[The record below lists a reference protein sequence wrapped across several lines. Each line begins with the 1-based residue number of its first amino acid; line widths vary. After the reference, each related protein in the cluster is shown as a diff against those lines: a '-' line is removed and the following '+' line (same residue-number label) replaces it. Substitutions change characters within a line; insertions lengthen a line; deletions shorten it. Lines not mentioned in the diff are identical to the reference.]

1 MTDLGA
7 GRFAPSPT
15 GDLHVGNLRTALA
28 SWLDCRAR
36 GVPWLVRFEDLDQ
49 TVTSEEAGERQLEQL
64 AALGM
69 EPDGE
74 PLWQSHQRDCYMG
87 PIEQL
92 VARDRTYPCYCSRRE
107 IREAIAAAVNAPN
120 GPEAGLY
127 PGTCAT
133 LDSAERERR
142 AQSRPPALRFR
153 SDQSTVDFHDRNYG
167 PQLFMV
173 DDFVI
178 RRNDGVPAYN
188 LVVVVDDNA
197 AGVDSVVRAHDLLPS
212 TARQVLVAQALGS
225 ELPSYAHVPLIVN
238 AEGVRLSKRDG
249 SITLDDLAAE
259 GVEAGEVL
267 ERLAVSMGIAEVG
280 ERPDATALVD
290 RWEPVQ
296 VARWSNAWA

>member
-1 MTDLGA
+1 MTTGDA

-28 SWLDCRAR
+28 SWLDCQSR

-49 TVTSEEAGERQLEQL
+49 TVTSAEAGERQLAQL

-69 EPDGE
+69 EPAVE
-74 PLWQSHQRDCYMG
+74 PVWQSRQRDCYTG
-87 PIEQL
+87 PIDRL
-92 VARDRTYPCYCSRRE
+92 VASDRTYPCYCSRRE

-127 PGTCAT
+127 PGTCAV
-133 LDSAERERR
+133 LNSAERERR

-153 SDQSTVDFHDRNYG
+153 SGQSTLEFHDDNYG
-167 PQLFMV
+167 PQLCRV

-197 AGVDSVVRAHDLLPS
+197 AGVGCVVRADDLLPS
-212 TARQVLVAQALGS
+212 TARQILVGEALGF
-225 ELPSYAHVPLIVN
+225 EQPRYAHVPLIVN
-238 AEGVRLSKRDG
+238 TDGVRLSKRDG

-259 GVEAGEVL
+259 GVDAGEVL
-267 ERLAVSMGIAEVG
+267 ERLAVSMGIAVVG
-280 ERPDATALVD
+280 ERPDALDLVD
-290 RWEPVQ
+290 RWVPVQ
-296 VARWSNAWA
+296 VAMWRNTWA